1 MINLNL
7 TVEEINFLLHALG
20 ELPAKTNA
28 WSLIVKI
35 REQADP
41 QVPVVEEDEET
52 ETNETN
58 ETNE

>member
-41 QVPVVEEDEET
+41 QVPAVEDEDGET
-52 ETNETN
+52 ENSDTNE
-58 ETNE
+58 